1 MEYNS
6 YIVNKTRQKM
16 QLAAI
21 VVNVTGNV
29 RIINKVMHSILCL
42 KMTGKVG
49 NKTDYLLCLRH
60 SIKCPMHFEFDSWS

>member
-1 MEYNS
+1 MEYSS

-21 VVNVTGNV
+21 VVNVTGDV
-29 RIINKVMHSILCL
+29 RILYIVHKIVHSILCL

-60 SIKCPMHFEFDSWS
+60 L